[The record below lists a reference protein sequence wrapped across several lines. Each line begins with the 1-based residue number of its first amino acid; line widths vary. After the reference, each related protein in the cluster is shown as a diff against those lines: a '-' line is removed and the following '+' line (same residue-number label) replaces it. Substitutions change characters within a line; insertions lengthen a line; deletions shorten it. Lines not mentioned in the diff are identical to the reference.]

1 MFLTYLTM
9 DACYWQ
15 EDVRQNSQSSDLTT
29 PCICWP
35 ESSQHHVFA
44 LPGRA
49 CNMAWEDVDEG
60 WSSHAKVIKS
70 LILLARVAFLEMSG
84 GRRNGESCG
93 MICSKLT
100 YKREKCLKSI
110 QKKSMLPFLCGSQR
124 PAMLVKLLKSKNLAL
139 TNVINVQ
146 EWKWQVARSWD
157 ALSYES
163 QWAWNTEVSPP
174 VPQNKFWGLG
184 VLFEAPTGSIFILFW
199 LFFSKIK
206 WGRVPEVPSLGSLIW
221 G

>member
-15 EDVRQNSQSSDLTT
+15 EDVRQNSQSSDLTA

-49 CNMAWEDVDEG
+49 CNMAWEDVDAG
-60 WSSHAKVIKS
+60 GSSHAKVIKS
-70 LILLARVAFLEMSG
+70 LILLARVAILEMSG
-84 GRRNGESCG
+84 VRRNGESCG

-110 QKKSMLPFLCGSQR
+110 QKKSMIPILCGSQR

-157 ALSYES
+157 ALPYES
-163 QWAWNTEVSPP
+163 QWAWNTEEQRSSQGWIRIACKTSLAVENQSQLL
-174 VPQNKFWGLG
+174 VCDRWQILYGLKG
-184 VLFEAPTGSIFILFW
+184 IIHRTVMGLW
-199 LFFSKIK
+199 Q
-206 WGRVPEVPSLGSLIW
+206 
-221 G
+221 